1 MYLFDTD
8 ILSNLLSKRPS
19 PRLLTRLTE
28 VPAEQQFTSTITVGE
43 IYYGVCR
50 SARAADFLPR
60 LEETVWPRVQI
71 LPFDRPAAEAYGKLR
86 ATLERLGRPLPDP
99 DLMIAAIALVRR
111 LTLVTGNVRH
121 FVRVP
126 ELQVENWL

>member
-1 MYLFDTD
+1 M
-8 ILSNLLSKRPS
+8 
-19 PRLLTRLTE
+19 
-28 VPAEQQFTSTITVGE
+28 
-43 IYYGVCR
+43 
-50 SARAADFLPR
+50 
-60 LEETVWPRVQI
+60 WPRVQI

-86 ATLERLGRPLPDP
+86 AALERSGRPLPDP

-126 ELQVENWL
+126 ELQIENWL